1 MGEVIDFKRRTIN
14 REGLLNAIERF
25 ADDIDLPMELYDQ
38 FCMGLVRTLH
48 ELRPP
53 DEYRRSLN
61 AIKPVRR
68 KKRKKRK

>member
-38 FCMGLVRTLH
+38 FCVGLLRTLH

-53 DEYRRSLN
+53 DEYRN